1 MNMKAILGILT
12 LGLLAAFSPSASA
25 QTNLPPA
32 SATDLVTRTGT
43 VYHQFHI
50 EKADAN
56 GLLISYKLEDGGMG
70 ITRLSFDVLPEKIQN
85 QYGYD
90 PKNAPTPVD
99 PQAPPVRVVRPL
111 PTQDTTANGN

>member
-1 MNMKAILGILT
+1 MRNKIVLGIVA
-12 LGLLAAFSPSASA
+12 LGLFIAFSQPASA

-43 VYHQFHI
+43 VYHHFHI
-50 EKADAN
+50 EKADAT

-70 ITRLSFDVLPEKIQN
+70 ITRVSFDVLPEKIQQ

-90 PKNAPTPVD
+90 PLNAPTPAD
-99 PQAPPVRVVRPL
+99 PSAPPPRVVKPI
-111 PTQDTTANGN
+111 PSQDTTAGGN